1 MLEDRITARIENNIH
16 EISMILRELR
26 LTSNVRVNFG
36 VYHVA
41 DGEPLREMT
50 VGPKSSLIL
59 SLEKSNH
66 GYFVFARTYI
76 NNSVHSPN
84 VPVAEIN
91 LIAYSDTVDN
101 RAWYRNCSIYIE
113 TTNGVVCDGD
123 MEYINDVLR
132 NEIEPDMHRL
142 YLAGLD

>member
-1 MLEDRITARIENNIH
+1 MPEDRITARIEKNIH

-26 LTSNVRVNFG
+26 LTNDVRVIFD
-36 VYHVA
+36 VPHS
-41 DGEPLREMT
+41 DGEFIRRMT

>member
-1 MLEDRITARIENNIH
+1 MPEDRITARIENNIH

-26 LTSNVRVNFG
+26 LTNDVRVNFG
-36 VYHVA
+36 VRRTN
-41 DGEPLREMT
+41 GKSIRRMT
-50 VGPKSSLIL
+50 VEPKNSLIL

-84 VPVAEIN
+84 VPVSEIN
-91 LIAYSDTVDN
+91 LIAYSDIVDN

-132 NEIEPDMHRL
+132 NEIGPDLHRL
-142 YLAGLD
+142 YLAGLY

>member
-26 LTSNVRVNFG
+26 LTNDVRVIFDVRRTNG
-36 VYHVA
+36 KSI
-41 DGEPLREMT
+41 RRMT

-59 SLEKSNH
+59 NLEKSNH

-84 VPVAEIN
+84 VPVAGIN
-91 LIAYSDTVDN
+91 LIAYSSTIDN
-101 RAWYRNCSIYIE
+101 RAWDRNCSIYIE

>member
-1 MLEDRITARIENNIH
+1 MPEDRITARIENNIH

-26 LTSNVRVNFG
+26 LTNDVRVNFG
-36 VYHVA
+36 VRRTN
-41 DGEPLREMT
+41 GKSIRRMT
-50 VGPKSSLIL
+50 VEPNNSLIL
-59 SLEKSNH
+59 ILEKSNH

-84 VPVAEIN
+84 VPVSEIN

-132 NEIEPDMHRL
+132 NEIGPDLHRL